1 MTTGNVQD
9 LSFAQFQRLMTVI
22 QYVKNLVRTHRLQL
36 HRLLY
41 GADSHNDT
49 LRNVRDTVRR
59 AFR

>member
-41 GADSHNDT
+41 MGPIRIMTDYGMS
-49 LRNVRDTVRR
+49 
-59 AFR
+59 